1 MAFFTTSLRRA
12 GATRVLAAASLA
24 LALAACGES
33 APTSFDAAGTAADV
47 DAANAAFTS
56 PAVTSFVN
64 LSTAMDATTGGS
76 SASVGA
82 LAVRGR
88 SPDLFA
94 SSKQYAAAV
103 RRFVPGTATPQISA
117 SVGEVVPVA
126 VRGKT
131 FVYDPAQSQYVVSDR
146 SGAPANGVRFILYAV
161 DPVSG
166 AVVTPLVETGAA
178 DLTDLSSGSTTSA
191 RLQVL
196 SGSTVY
202 LDYTAAGTVGLSSAK
217 VTVNGFATNGTER
230 ADFDLVNTFTHS
242 DASDRLALDY
252 GLELSKRDVKLHYV
266 ITLDF
271 PSGGSEG
278 TLGLDLSLKGPN
290 GWVDVDGHAQS
301 TGGTFTVK
309 VNGKDFATIT
319 STSGDPTTGGDTI
332 TITGKNGQAL
342 TSEEQQ
348 TLGKIWQMVSDGLEV
363 FAVLLEP
370 LAHAFAS

>member
-12 GATRVLAAASLA
+12 GASRVLAAASLA

-33 APTSFDAAGTAADV
+33 APSTFDAAATAADV
-47 DAANAAFTS
+47 DAANAAFGS
-56 PAVTSFVN
+56 PAVASFVAM
-64 LSTAMDATTGGS
+64 SAHMDAATGGS
-76 SASVGA
+76 AASVGA

-88 SPDLFA
+88 STDLFA
-94 SSKQYAAAV
+94 TSKSYAAVV
-103 RRFVPGTATPQISA
+103 RRFVPDASTPRISA

-146 SGAPANGVRFILYAV
+146 AGAPANGVRFVLYAI

-166 AVVTPLVETGAA
+166 QVVTPLVETGSA

-196 SGSTVY
+196 SGTTVY
-202 LDYTAAGTVGLSSAK
+202 LEYTAAGTATLSSAK

-230 ADFDLVNTFTHS
+230 AEFDLVNSFTHS
-242 DASDRLALDY
+242 DAADRVSLDY
-252 GLELSKRDVKLHYV
+252 GLDLTKRDVKLHYV
-266 ITLDF
+266 VTLDF
-271 PSGGSEG
+271 PSAGGEQIG
-278 TLGLDLSLKGPN
+278 IDLSLKGPN
-290 GWVDVDGHAQS
+290 GWVDVDGQAQAS
-301 TGGTFTVK
+301 GGSFAVK
-309 VNGKDFATIT
+309 VNGDDFATIA
-319 STSGDPTTGGDTI
+319 STDGSTV

-342 TSEEQQ
+342 TGDEQQ
-348 TLGKIWQMVSDGLEV
+348 ALGKIWQMVNDGFEV

-370 LAHAFAS
+370 LAHAFGN